1 MSLTSQEPQVACCL
15 YSSTQ
20 DGDFK
25 LEEDLNFAFF
35 ISFSLQGLEA
45 IHHQR
50 ATQFLSKSRSG
61 LSLASVGARA
71 DPTCIVLPTST
82 LVHHVI
88 ARKVPHQHI
97 PFAYVF
103 LKRFVAG
110 YLVPLVQ

>member
-1 MSLTSQEPQVACCL
+1 M
-15 YSSTQ
+15 
-20 DGDFK
+20 F
-25 LEEDLNFAFF
+25 FF

-61 LSLASVGARA
+61 LSLALSGARA

-88 ARKVPHQHI
+88 ARKVPHQRI
-97 PFAYVF
+97 PAAYVF
-103 LKRFVAG
+103 LKRFAAG
-110 YLVPLVQ
+110 YFVPSVQ

>member
-1 MSLTSQEPQVACCL
+1 MSQEPQVACCL

-61 LSLASVGARA
+61 LSLASVGART

>member
-1 MSLTSQEPQVACCL
+1 MSLMSQEPQVSHCL
-15 YSSTQ
+15 YGRTQ

-35 ISFSLQGLEA
+35 ISSSLQGLEA

-61 LSLASVGARA
+61 LSLVSVGAQT
-71 DPTCIVLPTST
+71 DHTCIVLPNST

-88 ARKVPHQHI
+88 AGKVPHQHI
-97 PFAYVF
+97 PAAYIF
-103 LKRFVAG
+103 LKDLLQAT
-110 YLVPLVQ
+110 